1 MIVVYEIKQRQL
13 KCVLNWNNHGLYFL
27 HKFEFFLLLKI
38 ECRTIQKRNYILLSY
53 FFLPKIVVKNYQLC
67 AKNYN
72 KSFPPDFFSS
82 LTFTI
87 HEEIT
92 EKFGHC
98 LNRIQKSSSLIIKQ
112 EKCHQHKN
120 TKFIWD
126 S

>member
-1 MIVVYEIKQRQL
+1 M
-13 KCVLNWNNHGLYFL
+13 
-27 HKFEFFLLLKI
+27 KI
-38 ECRTIQKRNYILLSY
+38 ECRTIQKANYILPSY
-53 FFLPKIVVKNYQLC
+53 FFLPRIVVKNYQHC
-67 AKNYN
+67 AKKYYN
-72 KSFPPDFFSS
+72 KSFPPDFFP